1 LPFSCSSS
9 SPFTDIKASAVT
21 PNIHTADDTMA
32 GMIPEPY
39 VT

>member
-1 LPFSCSSS
+1 M
-9 SPFTDIKASAVT
+9 ASAVA